1 VSKPRNHPENRY
13 SNMILYD
20 VVLQNECHS
29 HGTGKDQEIEAADS
43 TDPPNVVLGYV
54 GMSVGMSVGIP
65 VRMHLPW
72 EVDSENLLVIAE
84 VRSTYELRS
93 VLDRLTLDEA
103 RLVEVSMPS
112 KGSKGGPKEPKE
124 SEQKP
129 LMGESCFEATTAV
142 YRMIAL
148 NYSQLFI
155 HFCCVM
161 LCYKLERHVR

>member
-1 VSKPRNHPENRY
+1 MSKPRKHSENRY

-54 GMSVGMSVGIP
+54 GMSVGIP
-65 VRMHLPW
+65 VRMHLPR

-112 KGSKGGPKEPKE
+112 KGVQRGSKGAQRSPNI
-124 SEQKP
+124 SP
-129 LMGESCFEATTAV
+129 LWVNLASK
-142 YRMIAL
+142 
-148 NYSQLFI
+148 QLQQ
-155 HFCCVM
+155 CTG
-161 LCYKLERHVR
+161 